1 MGFNER
7 LKAIEV
13 KAGTKTGPTVIVY
26 ENNSVPEGTPP
37 GAVIVYVKY
46 DGNARGSQPDG
57 HGDSRRNRGRR
68 YERH

>member
-37 GAVIVYVKY
+37 DAIILRVVY